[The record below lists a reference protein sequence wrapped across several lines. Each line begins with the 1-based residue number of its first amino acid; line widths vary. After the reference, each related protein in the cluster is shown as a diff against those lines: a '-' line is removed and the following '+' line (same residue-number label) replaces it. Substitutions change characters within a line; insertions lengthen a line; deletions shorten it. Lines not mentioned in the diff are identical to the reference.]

1 MKKATHE
8 ISTSSEQVLELAER
22 QEVSTEEL
30 VNQTN
35 ENIEALKDLVVLQ
48 DKNKNILDKSVDK
61 IKESYLNVDKS
72 NEAIRETLNSF
83 MNVKER
89 GQSLQRKADDITNIV
104 SLVSGISDQTNLL
117 ALNAS
122 IEAARA
128 GEQGR
133 GFAVVAEEVRKLA
146 EQSQQAVKDINDN
159 LSYFANEINTLVSS
173 IENQYTFLEVEASNL
188 EKVRTVS
195 SEANDLI
202 KIVSN
207 ETNEAIN
214 KLNKEVTSVSD
225 MSKNIDLLAAIAA
238 ENAASSQLVNQN
250 VEEFTK
256 SIQEM
261 LITLGKV
268 RDVGENFVIDV
279 D

>member
-1 MKKATHE
+1 
-8 ISTSSEQVLELAER
+8 
-22 QEVSTEEL
+22 
-30 VNQTN
+30 
-35 ENIEALKDLVVLQ
+35 
-48 DKNKNILDKSVDK
+48 
-61 IKESYLNVDKS
+61 
-72 NEAIRETLNSF
+72 
-83 MNVKER
+83 
-89 GQSLQRKADDITNIV
+89 
-104 SLVSGISDQTNLL
+104 
-117 ALNAS
+117 
-122 IEAARA
+122 
-128 GEQGR
+128 

-159 LSYFANEINTLVSS
+159 LSYFANEINSLVSS

-250 VEEFTK
+250 VEEFTR

-268 RDVGENFVIDV
+268 RDVGENFVTDV